1 MKLHQKLFWLFI
13 FLLPLQLGRHF
24 WPASSFVLGL
34 RVDYLSPTIYLTDI
48 LVFSILALWVFDLI
62 LHSKFSIFHF
72 LQRYWWVVAIFV
84 FLLVNAFLA
93 QNQEAAF
100 YQLIKILE
108 LSLLAFYV
116 AQNHDHL
123 PRIALPL
130 SLAVFYSSLIAIA
143 QFFKQSSLNG
153 FFWWL
158 GERTFSVATPG
169 IAKAIING
177 ELMMR
182 PYGTFPHPNVLAGFL
197 LIGLILTIPYFD
209 PPIGGEKQ
217 GLPYLFQKNKFL
229 FVGYLLVV
237 ILAIG
242 FSFSRSVWLL
252 GLIFSLF
259 FLGKSKIPK
268 KFFWLAGGFWLI
280 ILILAFYLLP
290 HFSTNEAFFQRM
302 QLMKAAL
309 LMIKASPLSGVGLNN
324 FIVRLPEFWPV
335 TGFTYWLQ
343 PVHNLYLLLF
353 SETGAVGFL
362 IFLWLLILVFKRLL
376 KSSSMINFP
385 LFRVSARNKLHLL
398 MALVAILLLGLTDH
412 YWLTLQPGQILLALV
427 LGLAWSSKI

>member
-1 MKLHQKLFWLFI
+1 MKLHQKFFWLFI

-34 RVDYLSPTIYLTDI
+34 RVDYLSPTFFLTDLLVLAI
-48 LVFSILALWVFDLI
+48 LFFWLGEKFLKKQFSPFR
-62 LHSKFSIFHF
+62 SFKT
-72 LQRYWWVVAIFV
+72 YWWVVAIFV
-84 FLLVNAFLA
+84 FLLANAFLA
-93 QNQEAAF
+93 QNQGAAF
-100 YQLIKILE
+100 YQFIKILE

-116 AQNHDHL
+116 AQNHDCL
-123 PRIALPL
+123 SRIALPL

-143 QFFKQSSLNG
+143 QFFKQASLNG

-158 GERTFSVATPG
+158 GERTFNIATPG

-177 ELMMR
+177 QLIMR

-197 LIGLILTIPYFD
+197 LVGLILTI
-209 PPIGGEKQ
+209 
-217 GLPYLFQKNKFL
+217 PYLFQKNKFL
-229 FVGYLLVV
+229 FTSYLLVV
-237 ILAIG
+237 ILAIVL
-242 FSFSRSVWLL
+242 SFSRSVWLL
-252 GLIFSLF
+252 GLISSLF

-268 KFFWLAGGFWLI
+268 KLFWLAGGFWLI
-280 ILILAFYLLP
+280 LLILAFYLLP
-290 HFSTNEAFFQRM
+290 HFSTNEAFFQRV

-309 LMIKASPLSGVGLNN
+309 LMVKVSPLSGVGLNN
-324 FIVRLPEFWPV
+324 FIVRLPEFWLV

-343 PVHNLYLLLF
+343 PVHNLYLLLL

-376 KSSSMINFP
+376 KPSLWINFP
-385 LFRVSARNKLHLL
+385 LL
-398 MALVAILLLGLTDH
+398 MALMAILLLGLTDH
-412 YWLTLQPGQILLALV
+412 YWLTLQPGQLLLALV

>member
-1 MKLHQKLFWLFI
+1 MKLHQKFFWLFI

-34 RVDYLSPTIYLTDI
+34 RVDYLSPTFFLTDLLVLAI
-48 LVFSILALWVFDLI
+48 LFFWLGEKFLKKQFSPFR
-62 LHSKFSIFHF
+62 SFKT
-72 LQRYWWVVAIFV
+72 YWWVVAIFV
-84 FLLVNAFLA
+84 FLLANAFLA
-93 QNQEAAF
+93 QNQGAAF
-100 YQLIKILE
+100 YQFIKILE

-116 AQNHDHL
+116 AQNYDCL
-123 PRIALPL
+123 SRIALPL

-143 QFFKQSSLNG
+143 QFFKQASLNG
-153 FFWWL
+153 FFWFL
-158 GERTFSVATPG
+158 GERTFNIATPG

-177 ELMMR
+177 QLIMR

-197 LIGLILTIPYFD
+197 LVGLILTI
-209 PPIGGEKQ
+209 
-217 GLPYLFQKNKFL
+217 PYLFQKNKFL
-229 FVGYLLVV
+229 FTSYLLVV
-237 ILAIG
+237 ILAIVL
-242 FSFSRSVWLL
+242 SFSRSVWLL
-252 GLIFSLF
+252 GLISSLF

-268 KFFWLAGGFWLI
+268 KLFWLAGGFWLI
-280 ILILAFYLLP
+280 LLILAFYLLP
-290 HFSTNEAFFQRM
+290 HFSTNEAFFQRV

-309 LMIKASPLSGVGLNN
+309 LMVKVSPLSGVGLNN

-343 PVHNLYLLLF
+343 PVHNLYLLLL

-376 KSSSMINFP
+376 KPSLWINFP
-385 LFRVSARNKLHLL
+385 LL
-398 MALVAILLLGLTDH
+398 MALMAILLLGLTDH
-412 YWLTLQPGQILLALV
+412 YWLTLQPGQLLLALV

>member
-34 RVDYLSPTIYLTDI
+34 RVDYLSPTFFLTDLLVLAI
-48 LVFSILALWVFDLI
+48 LFFWLGE
-62 LHSKFSIFHF
+62 KFLKKQLSLFRSF
-72 LQRYWWVVAIFV
+72 KTYWWVVAIFV
-84 FLLVNAFLA
+84 FLLANAFLA
-93 QNQEAAF
+93 QNQGAAF
-100 YQLIKILE
+100 YQFIKILE

-123 PRIALPL
+123 SKIVLPL

-143 QFFKQSSLNG
+143 QFFKQASLNG
-153 FFWWL
+153 FFWFL
-158 GERTFSVATPG
+158 GERTFNIATPG

-177 ELMMR
+177 QLIMR

-197 LIGLILTIPYFD
+197 LVGLILTI
-209 PPIGGEKQ
+209 
-217 GLPYLFQKNKFL
+217 PYLFQKNKFL
-229 FVGYLLVV
+229 FTSYLLIVV
-237 ILAIG
+237 LAIVL
-242 FSFSRSVWLL
+242 SFSRSVWLL
-252 GLIFSLF
+252 GLISSLF

-268 KFFWLAGGFWLI
+268 KLFWLAGGFWLI
-280 ILILAFYLLP
+280 LLILAFYLLP
-290 HFSTNEAFFQRM
+290 HFSTNEAFSQRM

-309 LMIKASPLSGVGLNN
+309 LMIKVSPLSGVGLNN

-343 PVHNLYLLLF
+343 PVHNLYLLLL

-376 KSSSMINFP
+376 KSSLMANF
-385 LFRVSARNKLHLL
+385 SLL
-398 MALVAILLLGLTDH
+398 MALMAILLLGLTDH
-412 YWLTLQPGQILLALV
+412 YWLTLQQGQLLLALV

>member
-1 MKLHQKLFWLFI
+1 MKLHQKLFWLFV
-13 FLLPLQLGRHF
+13 FLLPFQLGRHF

-48 LVFSILALWVFDLI
+48 LVFLILALWSFDLI

-72 LQRYWWVVAIFV
+72 LQRYWWVVTIFV
-84 FLLVNAFLA
+84 FLLANAFLA
-93 QNQEAAF
+93 QNQGAAF
-100 YQLIKILE
+100 YQFAKFLE

-116 AQNHDHL
+116 AQNHHHL
-123 PRIALPL
+123 SKIALPF

-153 FFWWL
+153 FFWFL
-158 GERTFSVATPG
+158 GERTFNLATPG

-177 ELMMR
+177 QLIMR

-197 LIGLILTIPYFD
+197 LVGLILTIPYFEQS
-209 PPIGGEKQ
+209 EKQ

-229 FVGYLLVV
+229 FTSYLCIVV
-237 ILAIG
+237 LAIVL
-242 FSFSRSVWLL
+242 SFSRSVWLL
-252 GLIFSLF
+252 GLILSLF

-268 KFFWLAGGFWLI
+268 KIFWLVSSFWLI

-290 HFSTNEAFFQRM
+290 HFSTNEAFSQRM

-309 LMIKASPLSGVGLNN
+309 LMVKVSPLSGVGLNN

-343 PVHNLYLLLF
+343 PVHNLYLLVL
-353 SETGAVGFL
+353 SETGVIGFL

-376 KSSSMINFP
+376 KSSMKINFP
-385 LFRVSARNKLHLL
+385 LL
-398 MALVAILLLGLTDH
+398 MVLIAILLLGLTDH
-412 YWLTLQPGQILLALV
+412 YWLTLQQGQLLLALI

>member
-1 MKLHQKLFWLFI
+1 M
-13 FLLPLQLGRHF
+13 GRHF

-34 RVDYLSPTIYLTDI
+34 RVDYLSPTFFLTDLLVLAI
-48 LVFSILALWVFDLI
+48 LFFWLGEKFLKKQFSPFR
-62 LHSKFSIFHF
+62 SFKT
-72 LQRYWWVVAIFV
+72 YWWVVAIFV
-84 FLLVNAFLA
+84 FLLANAFLA
-93 QNQEAAF
+93 QNQGAAF
-100 YQLIKILE
+100 YQFIKILE

-116 AQNHDHL
+116 AQNYDCL
-123 PRIALPL
+123 SRIALPL

-143 QFFKQSSLNG
+143 QFFKQASLNG

-158 GERTFSVATPG
+158 GERTFNIATPG

-177 ELMMR
+177 QLIMR

-197 LIGLILTIPYFD
+197 LVGLILTI
-209 PPIGGEKQ
+209 
-217 GLPYLFQKNKFL
+217 PYLFQKNKFL
-229 FVGYLLVV
+229 FTSYLLVV
-237 ILAIG
+237 ILAIVL
-242 FSFSRSVWLL
+242 SFSRSVWLL
-252 GLIFSLF
+252 GLISSLF

-268 KFFWLAGGFWLI
+268 KLFWLAGGFWLI
-280 ILILAFYLLP
+280 LLILAFYLLP
-290 HFSTNEAFFQRM
+290 HFSTNEAFFQRV

-309 LMIKASPLSGVGLNN
+309 LMVKVSPLSGVGLNN

-343 PVHNLYLLLF
+343 PVHNLYLLLL

-376 KSSSMINFP
+376 KPSLWINFP
-385 LFRVSARNKLHLL
+385 LL
-398 MALVAILLLGLTDH
+398 MALMAILLLGLTDH
-412 YWLTLQPGQILLALV
+412 YWLTLQPGQLLLALV

>member
-1 MKLHQKLFWLFI
+1 MKLHQKFFWLFI

-34 RVDYLSPTIYLTDI
+34 KVDYLSPTLFLTDLLVLAI
-48 LVFSILALWVFDLI
+48 LFFWLGEKFLKKQFSPFR
-62 LHSKFSIFHF
+62 SFKT
-72 LQRYWWVVAIFV
+72 YWWVVAIFV
-84 FLLVNAFLA
+84 FLLANAFLA
-93 QNQEAAF
+93 QNQGAAF
-100 YQLIKILE
+100 YQFIKILE

-116 AQNHDHL
+116 AQNHDCL
-123 PRIALPL
+123 SRIALPL
-130 SLAVFYSSLIAIA
+130 SLAVFYSSLITIA
-143 QFFKQSSLNG
+143 QFFKQASLNG
-153 FFWWL
+153 FFWFL
-158 GERTFSVATPG
+158 GERTFNLATPG

-177 ELMMR
+177 QLILR

-197 LIGLILTIPYFD
+197 WVGLILTI
-209 PPIGGEKQ
+209 
-217 GLPYLFQKNKFL
+217 PYLFQKNKFL
-229 FVGYLLVV
+229 FTSYLLVV

-252 GLIFSLF
+252 GLISSLF

-268 KFFWLAGGFWLI
+268 KLFWLAGGFWLI
-280 ILILAFYLLP
+280 LLILAFYLLP
-290 HFSTNEAFFQRM
+290 HFSTNEAFSQRM

-309 LMIKASPLSGVGLNN
+309 LMIKVSPLSGVGLNN

-343 PVHNLYLLLF
+343 PVHNLYLLLL

-376 KSSSMINFP
+376 KSSLMANFP
-385 LFRVSARNKLHLL
+385 LL
-398 MALVAILLLGLTDH
+398 MALMAILLLGLTDH
-412 YWLTLQPGQILLALV
+412 YWLTLQPGQLLLALV

>member
-1 MKLHQKLFWLFI
+1 MKLHQKFFWLFI

-34 RVDYLSPTIYLTDI
+34 RVDYLSPTFFLTDLLVLAI
-48 LVFSILALWVFDLI
+48 LFFLLGEKFLKKQFSPFRGF
-62 LHSKFSIFHF
+62 KT
-72 LQRYWWVVAIFV
+72 YWWVVAIFV
-84 FLLVNAFLA
+84 FLLANAFLA
-93 QNQEAAF
+93 QNQGAAF
-100 YQLIKILE
+100 YQFIKILE

-123 PRIALPL
+123 SKIALPL

-143 QFFKQSSLNG
+143 QFFKQASLNG

-158 GERTFSVATPG
+158 GERTFNIATPG

-177 ELMMR
+177 QLIMR

-197 LIGLILTIPYFD
+197 LVGLILTI
-209 PPIGGEKQ
+209 
-217 GLPYLFQKNKFL
+217 PYLFQKNKFL
-229 FVGYLLVV
+229 FTSYLLIVV
-237 ILAIG
+237 LAIVL
-242 FSFSRSVWLL
+242 SFSRSVWLL
-252 GLIFSLF
+252 GLISSLF

-268 KFFWLAGGFWLI
+268 KLFWLAGGFWLI
-280 ILILAFYLLP
+280 LLILAFYLLP
-290 HFSTNEAFFQRM
+290 HFSTNEAFSQRM

-309 LMIKASPLSGVGLNN
+309 LMIKVSPLSGVGLNN

-343 PVHNLYLLLF
+343 PVHNLYLLFL

-376 KSSSMINFP
+376 KSSLMANF
-385 LFRVSARNKLHLL
+385 SLL
-398 MALVAILLLGLTDH
+398 MALMAILLLGLTDH
-412 YWLTLQPGQILLALV
+412 YWLTLQQGQLLLALV

>member
-1 MKLHQKLFWLFI
+1 MKLHQKLFWLLI

-24 WPASSFVLGL
+24 WPNFSLVLGI

-48 LVFSILALWVFDLI
+48 LVFLILCLWGFEAIINSQLSILN
-62 LHSKFSIFHF
+62 F
-72 LQRYWWVVAIFV
+72 LKKYWWVVAIFI
-84 FLLVNAFLA
+84 FLLANAFLA
-93 QNQEAAF
+93 QNQGVAF
-100 YQLIKILE
+100 YQFAKFLE

-116 AQNHDHL
+116 AQNHHR
-123 PRIALPL
+123 PSKMALPL

-153 FFWWL
+153 FFWFL
-158 GERTFSVATPG
+158 GERTFNIATPG

-177 ELMMR
+177 QLIMR

-197 LIGLILTIPYFD
+197 LIGLIL
-209 PPIGGEKQ
+209 

-229 FVGYLLVV
+229 FTSYLCIVV
-237 ILAIG
+237 LAVVL
-242 FSFSRSVWLL
+242 SFSRSVWLL
-252 GLIFSLF
+252 GLISFLF

-268 KFFWLAGGFWLI
+268 KLFWLAGGFWLI
-280 ILILAFYLLP
+280 ILILVFYLFP
-290 HFSTNEAFFQRM
+290 HFSTNEAFSQRM

-309 LMIKASPLSGVGLNN
+309 LMIKVSPLSGVGLNN

-343 PVHNLYLLLF
+343 PVHNLYLLVL
-353 SETGAVGFL
+353 SETGVVGFL
-362 IFLWLLILVFKRLL
+362 IFLWFLILVFKRLL
-376 KSSSMINFP
+376 KSSLGANFP
-385 LFRVSARNKLHLL
+385 LL
-398 MALVAILLLGLTDH
+398 MALTAILLLGLTDH
-412 YWLTLQPGQILLALV
+412 YWLTLQQGQLLLALV

>member
-1 MKLHQKLFWLFI
+1 MKLHQKFFWLFI

-34 RVDYLSPTIYLTDI
+34 RVDYLSPTFFLTDLLVLAI
-48 LVFSILALWVFDLI
+48 LFFWLGEKFLKKQFSPFR
-62 LHSKFSIFHF
+62 SFKT
-72 LQRYWWVVAIFV
+72 YWWVVAIFV
-84 FLLVNAFLA
+84 FLLANAFLA
-93 QNQEAAF
+93 QNQGAAF
-100 YQLIKILE
+100 YQFIKILE

-116 AQNHDHL
+116 AQNHDCL
-123 PRIALPL
+123 SRIALPL

-143 QFFKQSSLNG
+143 QFFKQASLNG

-158 GERTFSVATPG
+158 GERTFNIATPG

-177 ELMMR
+177 QLIMR

-197 LIGLILTIPYFD
+197 LVGLILTI
-209 PPIGGEKQ
+209 
-217 GLPYLFQKNKFL
+217 PYLFQKNKFL
-229 FVGYLLVV
+229 FTSYLLVV
-237 ILAIG
+237 ILAIVL
-242 FSFSRSVWLL
+242 SFSRSVWLL
-252 GLIFSLF
+252 GLISSLF

-268 KFFWLAGGFWLI
+268 KLFWLAGGFWLI
-280 ILILAFYLLP
+280 LLILAFYLLP
-290 HFSTNEAFFQRM
+290 HFSTNEAFFQRV

-309 LMIKASPLSGVGLNN
+309 LMVKVSPLSGVGLNN

-343 PVHNLYLLLF
+343 PVHNLYLLLL

-376 KSSSMINFP
+376 KPSLWINFP
-385 LFRVSARNKLHLL
+385 LL
-398 MALVAILLLGLTDH
+398 MALMAILLLGLTDH
-412 YWLTLQPGQILLALV
+412 YWLTLQPGQLLLALV

>member
-1 MKLHQKLFWLFI
+1 MKLHQKFFWLFI

-34 RVDYLSPTIYLTDI
+34 RVDYLSPTFFLTDLLVLAI
-48 LVFSILALWVFDLI
+48 LFFWLGEKFLKKQFSPFR
-62 LHSKFSIFHF
+62 SFKT
-72 LQRYWWVVAIFV
+72 YWWVVAIFV
-84 FLLVNAFLA
+84 FLLANAFLA
-93 QNQEAAF
+93 QNQGAAF
-100 YQLIKILE
+100 YQFIKILE

-116 AQNHDHL
+116 AQNYDCL
-123 PRIALPL
+123 SRIALPL

-143 QFFKQSSLNG
+143 QFFKQASLNG

-158 GERTFSVATPG
+158 GERTFNIATPG

-177 ELMMR
+177 QLIMR

-197 LIGLILTIPYFD
+197 LVGLILTI
-209 PPIGGEKQ
+209 
-217 GLPYLFQKNKFL
+217 PYLFQKNKFL
-229 FVGYLLVV
+229 FTSYLLVV
-237 ILAIG
+237 ILAIVL
-242 FSFSRSVWLL
+242 SFSRSVWLL
-252 GLIFSLF
+252 GLISSLF

-268 KFFWLAGGFWLI
+268 KLFWLAGGFWLI
-280 ILILAFYLLP
+280 LLILAFYLLP
-290 HFSTNEAFFQRM
+290 HFSTNEAFFQRV

-309 LMIKASPLSGVGLNN
+309 LMVKVSPLSGVGLNN

-343 PVHNLYLLLF
+343 PVHNLYLLLL

-376 KSSSMINFP
+376 KPSLWINFP
-385 LFRVSARNKLHLL
+385 LL
-398 MALVAILLLGLTDH
+398 MALMAILLLGLTDH
-412 YWLTLQPGQILLALV
+412 YWLTLQPGQLLLALV

>member
-34 RVDYLSPTIYLTDI
+34 RVDYLSPTFFLTDLLVLAI
-48 LVFSILALWVFDLI
+48 LFFWLGEKFLKKQFSPLRSF
-62 LHSKFSIFHF
+62 KT
-72 LQRYWWVVAIFV
+72 YWWVVAIFA
-84 FLLVNAFLA
+84 FLLTNAFLA
-93 QNQEAAF
+93 QNKGAAL
-100 YQLIKILE
+100 YQFAKFLE

-116 AQNHDHL
+116 AQNHNHL
-123 PRIALPL
+123 SKIALPL

-143 QFFKQSSLNG
+143 QFFKQASLNG
-153 FFWWL
+153 FFWFL
-158 GERTFSVATPG
+158 GERTFNIATPG

-177 ELMMR
+177 QLILR
-182 PYGTFPHPNVLAGFL
+182 SYGTFSHPNVLAGFL
-197 LIGLILTIPYFD
+197 LVGLILTIS
-209 PPIGGEKQ
+209 
-217 GLPYLFQKNKFL
+217 YLFQKNKFL
-229 FVGYLLVV
+229 FTSYLLIVV
-237 ILAIG
+237 LAIVL
-242 FSFSRSVWLL
+242 SFSRSVWLL
-252 GLIFSLF
+252 GLILSLF

-268 KFFWLAGGFWLI
+268 KLFWLVGGFWLI

-290 HFSTNEAFFQRM
+290 HFSTNEAFSQRM

-309 LMIKASPLSGVGLNN
+309 LMIKVSPLSGVGLNN

-343 PVHNLYLLLF
+343 PVHNLYLLLL
-353 SETGAVGFL
+353 SETGVVGFL

-376 KSSSMINFP
+376 KSSLKVNFP
-385 LFRVSARNKLHLL
+385 LL
-398 MALVAILLLGLTDH
+398 MAFMTILLLGLTDH
-412 YWLTLQPGQILLALV
+412 YWLTLQQGQLLLALV

>member
-1 MKLHQKLFWLFI
+1 MKLHQKFFWLFI

-34 RVDYLSPTIYLTDI
+34 KVDYLSPTLFLTDLLVLAI
-48 LVFSILALWVFDLI
+48 LFFWLGEKFLKKQFSPFR
-62 LHSKFSIFHF
+62 SFKT
-72 LQRYWWVVAIFV
+72 YWWVVAIFV
-84 FLLVNAFLA
+84 FLLANAFLA
-93 QNQEAAF
+93 QNQGAAF
-100 YQLIKILE
+100 YQFIKILE

-116 AQNHDHL
+116 AQNHDCL
-123 PRIALPL
+123 SRIALPL
-130 SLAVFYSSLIAIA
+130 SLAVFYSSLITIA
-143 QFFKQSSLNG
+143 QFFKQASLNG
-153 FFWWL
+153 FFWFL
-158 GERTFSVATPG
+158 GERTFNLATPG

-177 ELMMR
+177 QLILR

-197 LIGLILTIPYFD
+197 WVGLILTIPY
-209 PPIGGEKQ
+209 
-217 GLPYLFQKNKFL
+217 LFQKNRFL
-229 FVGYLLVV
+229 FTSYLLVV

-252 GLIFSLF
+252 GLISSLF

-268 KFFWLAGGFWLI
+268 KLFWLAGGFWLI
-280 ILILAFYLLP
+280 LLILAFYLLP
-290 HFSTNEAFFQRM
+290 HFSTNEAFSQRM

-309 LMIKASPLSGVGLNN
+309 LMIKVSPLSGVGLNN

-343 PVHNLYLLLF
+343 PVHNLYLLLL

-376 KSSSMINFP
+376 KSSLMANFP
-385 LFRVSARNKLHLL
+385 LL
-398 MALVAILLLGLTDH
+398 MALMAILLLGLTDH
-412 YWLTLQPGQILLALV
+412 YWLTLQPGQLLLALV

>member
-1 MKLHQKLFWLFI
+1 MKLHQKIFWLFI

-34 RVDYLSPTIYLTDI
+34 RVDYLSPTFFLTDLLVLAI
-48 LVFSILALWVFDLI
+48 LFFWLGEKFLKKQFSPFR
-62 LHSKFSIFHF
+62 SFKT
-72 LQRYWWVVAIFV
+72 YWWVVAIFV
-84 FLLVNAFLA
+84 FLLANAFLA
-93 QNQEAAF
+93 QNQGAAF
-100 YQLIKILE
+100 YQFIKILE

-116 AQNHDHL
+116 AQNHDCL
-123 PRIALPL
+123 SRIALPL

-143 QFFKQSSLNG
+143 QFFKQASLNG

-158 GERTFSVATPG
+158 GERTFNIATPG

-177 ELMMR
+177 QLIMR

-197 LIGLILTIPYFD
+197 LVGLILTI
-209 PPIGGEKQ
+209 
-217 GLPYLFQKNKFL
+217 PYLFQKNKFL
-229 FVGYLLVV
+229 FTSYLLVV
-237 ILAIG
+237 ILAIVL
-242 FSFSRSVWLL
+242 SFSRSVWLL
-252 GLIFSLF
+252 GLISSLF

-268 KFFWLAGGFWLI
+268 KLFWLAGGFWLI
-280 ILILAFYLLP
+280 LLILAFYLLP
-290 HFSTNEAFFQRM
+290 HFSTNEAFFQRV

-309 LMIKASPLSGVGLNN
+309 LMVKVSPLSGVGLNN

-343 PVHNLYLLLF
+343 PVHNLYLLLL

-376 KSSSMINFP
+376 KPSLWINFP
-385 LFRVSARNKLHLL
+385 LL
-398 MALVAILLLGLTDH
+398 MALMAILLLGLTDH
-412 YWLTLQPGQILLALV
+412 YWLTLQPGQLLLALV